1 MTLQKN
7 QVVAQS
13 ASPKQTYSPF
23 SISDI
28 LRDDRK
34 QPQLPKESH
43 MEVEELGSPL
53 TVSSESD
60 DDQRSDSSVQSTES
74 KSEHFCE
81 QHCIRA
87 CVVCLCLRGNAYTSK
102 CVAAVCS

>member
-7 QVVAQS
+7 QVVALS
-13 ASPKQTYSPF
+13 ASPKPAYSSF
-23 SISDI
+23 SICDI

-34 QPQLPKESH
+34 QPQHHKGSH

-74 KSEHFCE
+74 KSEQCE
-81 QHCIRA
+81 LLA
-87 CVVCLCLRGNAYTSK
+87 PALLCV
-102 CVAAVCS
+102 CV

>member
-74 KSEHFCE
+74 KSEHL
-81 QHCIRA
+81 RA
-87 CVVCLCLRGNAYTSK
+87 TLHSCVRVCVYM
-102 CVAAVCS
+102 

>member
-74 KSEHFCE
+74 KSEHLRATLHSCVRGVSVFTWE
-81 QHCIRA
+81 CIHT
-87 CVVCLCLRGNAYTSK
+87 NK
-102 CVAAVCS
+102 CVAAVYS